1 MRNGRILGVY
11 DRCAVQIHLLAIC
24 CVVALCGIADGQS
37 RPSGTNVDDQREP
50 NGAMKQPLVRSVRE
64 EMRQS
69 MRDRL
74 RTVRLGYEQ
83 RMQGLASLSSVSLE
97 QFDAAWK
104 ISVDIDHQ
112 PAARCWRAC
121 CRKWD

>member
-1 MRNGRILGVY
+1 MHHAPISL
-11 DRCAVQIHLLAIC
+11 
-24 CVVALCGIADGQS
+24 
-37 RPSGTNVDDQREP
+37 
-50 NGAMKQPLVRSVRE
+50 
-64 EMRQS
+64 S

-104 ISVDIDHQ
+104 ISLDIDHH
-112 PAARCWRAC
+112 PARTCWKAC